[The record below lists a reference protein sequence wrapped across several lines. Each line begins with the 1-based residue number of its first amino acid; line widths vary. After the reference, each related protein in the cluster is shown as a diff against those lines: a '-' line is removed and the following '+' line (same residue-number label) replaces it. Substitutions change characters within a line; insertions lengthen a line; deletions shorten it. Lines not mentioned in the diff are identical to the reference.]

1 MNPPL
6 RLVVS
11 IDDQKLM
18 VIRRGQCIREFVVST
33 SAKGMGFKENSN
45 RTPTGRFRI
54 CEKIGD
60 GEPCGTI
67 FKSRVPSGI
76 WTPGENPDHDLVLT
90 RILRIEGLED
100 RNANTFR
107 RFIYFHGTNR
117 EDLLGSPA
125 SHGCIRLSNDDMI
138 ELFDIVAPG
147 DEVEVRPATRPQG
160 RLLFMACDRT
170 LSAIH
175 GMDEL
180 ARLRGIREFTKVSAL
195 TEAAMNG
202 RIPLNE
208 AIRRSADLVRPDQA
222 MAAKVAEL
230 YIDAMVSGARDFIAH
245 AKEKQWIPVIVSGA
259 FGSVIAPLAGHLGIQ
274 HVEAVPLFFHPDGS
288 YAGYGSDFPTA
299 SNHGKSEVIR
309 EWMHAMSPERSIMIG
324 HGVPDLDVKA
334 QVDAF
339 ICFNGIVNR
348 NVVCQAADHCLESMD
363 DLPISGGFP
372 VNRELL
378 E

>member
-1 MNPPL
+1 MNPHL
-6 RLVVS
+6 QLVVS
-11 IDDQKLM
+11 MDDQKLM
-18 VIRRGQCIREFVVST
+18 VFRRGQCIREFVVST

-45 RTPTGRFRI
+45 RTPVGRFRI

-60 GEPCGTI
+60 GEPSGTI
-67 FKSRVPSGI
+67 FKSRIPTGVWALG
-76 WTPGENPDHDLVLT
+76 GNPDEDLVLT

-125 SHGCIRLSNDDMI
+125 SHGCIRLANDDMI

-147 DEVEVRPATRPQG
+147 DEVEVRPATRPRG

-180 ARLRGIREFTKVSAL
+180 ARLRGIKVFTRVSAL
-195 TEAAMNG
+195 SEAAMNG

-222 MAAKVAEL
+222 MAARVADL
-230 YIDAMVSGARDFIAH
+230 YIDAMVSGARDFIAQ
-245 AKEKQWIPVIVSGA
+245 AKEKQWVPIIVSSA
-259 FGSVIAPLAGHLGIQ
+259 FGSIIAPLAGHLGIPY
-274 HVEAVPLFFHPDGS
+274 VEAVPLFFHPDGS
-288 YAGYGSDFPTA
+288 YAGYDSGFPTA
-299 SNHGKSEVIR
+299 GNHGKSEVVR
-309 EWMHAMSPERSIMIG
+309 EWLHAMLPERSIMIG

-334 QVDAF
+334 QVNEF
-339 ICFNGIVNR
+339 ICFHGIVNR
-348 NVVCQAADHCLESMD
+348 KVVCQAADHCMEAMD
-363 DLPISGGFP
+363 DSSISGGYT
-372 VNRELL
+372 VI
-378 E
+378 